1 MYASQLWR
9 NFREACMWRL
19 RVAYDFGCKALYN
32 LPWRASVSGHQV
44 QCSIPTLEALLR
56 KNTYL
61 FFERC
66 RKSNNVW
73 LRALMKS
80 DYLYS
85 SLFFEHYNRILLCDW
100 VPGRYSVES
109 ICNPVVQPQ
118 RRCKTFC
125 LLSPTYVVQTVCT
138 YALWTSCLIQT
149 LK

>member
-9 NFREACMWRL
+9 NFRKACMWRL

-44 QCSIPTLEALLR
+44 QCSIPTLETLLR

-61 FFERC
+61 FLERC

-80 DYLYS
+80 VYLYS

-100 VPGRYSVES
+100 VPGRYRLQRLFEGVCMPQHFRTLPG
-109 ICNPVVQPQ
+109 IGQGWTQCPNLDVVLYQVLHVTEQ
-118 RRCKTFC
+118 
-125 LLSPTYVVQTVCT
+125 
-138 YALWTSCLIQT
+138 
-149 LK
+149 